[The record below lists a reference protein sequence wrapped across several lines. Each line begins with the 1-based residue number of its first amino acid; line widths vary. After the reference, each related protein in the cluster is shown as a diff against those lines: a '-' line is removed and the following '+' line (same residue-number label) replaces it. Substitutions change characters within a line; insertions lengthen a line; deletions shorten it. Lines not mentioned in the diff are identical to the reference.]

1 MLLILFC
8 FVQLLVY
15 LLFGVQFPPGSDH
28 IQNLSLLLM
37 IAMIILFAEL
47 FADHFFHKIDSSEDE
62 GDVQLFLYFAHTDLF
77 LLHLWPVLAA
87 LEASTHLIHYVPHI
101 AEQTEF

>member
-37 IAMIILFAEL
+37 IAMMPTVNMKL
-47 FADHFFHKIDSSEDE
+47 
-62 GDVQLFLYFAHTDLF
+62 
-77 LLHLWPVLAA
+77 VL
-87 LEASTHLIHYVPHI
+87 ESMSVVGGG
-101 AEQTEF
+101 